1 MKRIYRYIALP
12 LALCPLLA
20 SAGLDLPVKT
30 VNGRQFYYYV
40 VKKGD
45 TLYSLATRFN
55 ITRDDIVSSNPG
67 AADMVR
73 SGQTLYFPVD
83 RFGDGVPVEDTE
95 VETERTPAGSPDII
109 IHCVAKGETLY
120 GISRKYDVD
129 IESIIALN
137 PSAKLGVKA
146 GATLRIPV
154 QASEDSAVGDVVT
167 ENADDEHLGAPMIG
181 AMPYVA
187 KAVEPAGGNVTVV
200 EEVRKDAGEDCGIY
214 AATDT
219 VTVEGADGD
228 ETGTVINEGP
238 SSIAVLL
245 PFMLDTDAPGRQAM
259 LYTDFYKGLLVAA
272 DSLSGRGDS
281 IRIYAYDTENDGFRL
296 RSLLQDTLVCG
307 ASVIIAPSEDSQMAE
322 ILAAVDPQKTKV
334 LNVFNVRDSSYVTN
348 PASVQ
353 TNIPHRRMYE
363 HARRA
368 IDRYYPDYIPVIL
381 RNESGRND
389 KAEFISYIMDAYRAK
404 GVEPVEIV
412 YDGALLTSQ
421 LEVIPDDGN
430 RYLLMPVSG
439 SLAEFNK
446 FSHALCS
453 LRNGASDSSVYA
465 LFGYPDWTAFRN
477 DAEQMLH
484 TLGAT
489 VYSRFYYD
497 EDGFDAVC
505 LNEAFERWF
514 GSRAIEVVPHHG
526 MLGFDVGNLL
536 IRNIRTNSGYFNPS
550 EADYKGAQSSF
561 RFVPAAGEGGG
572 CFNDDIYVL
581 RFNPDGRVERLSL

>member
-1 MKRIYRYIALP
+1 MKRIYRYIALS
-12 LALCPLLA
+12 LALSPLMA

-30 VNGRQFYYYV
+30 INGRQFYYYV

-55 ITRDDIVSSNPG
+55 ITRDDIVGSNPG

-83 RFGDGVPVEDTE
+83 RFGDGVPVKDTE
-95 VETERTPAGSPDII
+95 SSRPADNAPDVI
-109 IHCVAKGETLY
+109 IHHVTKGETLY

-129 IESIIALN
+129 VESIIALN
-137 PSAKLGVKA
+137 PSARMGVKA
-146 GATLRIPV
+146 GSTLRIPV
-154 QASEDSAVGDVVT
+154 HVT
-167 ENADDEHLGAPMIG
+167 EDNAGSHAETENTDGEQLGAPMVG

-187 KAVEPAGGNVTVV
+187 KAVESVGGGVTPVD
-200 EEVRKDAGEDCGIY
+200 ESGEGSEIDNDGMDDV
-214 AATDT
+214 TDS
-219 VTVEGADGD
+219 VADENADG
-228 ETGTVINEGP
+228 EEAVAVVSEGP

-245 PFMLDTDAPGRQAM
+245 PFMLDSEAPGRQAM

-281 IRIYAYDTENDGFRL
+281 IRIYAYDTMDDAARV
-296 RSLLQDTLVCG
+296 RSLLQDTLVSG
-307 ASVIIAPSEDSQMAE
+307 ASVIIAPSEEKQMAE
-322 ILAAVDPQKTKV
+322 ILKAVDPQKTRV
-334 LNVFNVRDSSYVTN
+334 LNVFNVRDSSYVSN
-348 PASVQ
+348 PAMIQ
-353 TNIPHRRMYE
+353 ANIPHRRMYE
-363 HARRA
+363 HARQA
-368 IDRYYPDYIPVIL
+368 IDRYYPAYIPVIL
-381 RNESGRND
+381 RNESGRSD
-389 KAEFISYIMDAYRAK
+389 KAEFISYITEAYRSK
-404 GVEPVEIV
+404 GVEPIEIV

-421 LEVIPDDGN
+421 LEVLPDDGN
-430 RYLLMPVSG
+430 RYLLIPSSG

-446 FSHALCS
+446 FSHAVSS

-484 TLGAT
+484 NLGAT

-497 EDGFDAVC
+497 EDGFDATC
-505 LNEAFERWF
+505 LNEAFGRWF
-514 GSRAIEVVPHHG
+514 GNRAIEVVPHHG

-536 IRNIRTNSGYFNPS
+536 IRNIRMNDGYFNPA
-550 EADYKGAQSSF
+550 EVDYKGAQSSF
-561 RFVPAAGEGGG
+561 RFIPADGDEGG
-572 CFNDDIYVL
+572 CFNDDIYVM